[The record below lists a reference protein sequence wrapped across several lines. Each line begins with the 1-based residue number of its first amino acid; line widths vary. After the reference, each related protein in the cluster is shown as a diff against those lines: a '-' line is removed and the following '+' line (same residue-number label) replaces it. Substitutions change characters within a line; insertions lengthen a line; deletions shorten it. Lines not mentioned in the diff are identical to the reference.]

1 MHCKIGMILIY
12 KFMTKIKQSII
23 LIKSGSYFEFVFRN
37 SFRNAEPILCAEA
50 GFGLEQKEES

>member
-1 MHCKIGMILIY
+1 
-12 KFMTKIKQSII
+12 MTKIKQSII

-50 GFGLEQKEES
+50 GFGLEQKEESWIFGQQSSPCKT